1 MKAKDRILQKE
12 LAELGTIRL
21 DFRKIAAIVQLFNQ
35 GYKINSVQR
44 GQGAKR
50 LQSLGFSTTNFY
62 TLKNIKEKLHKYN
75 ALLSK
80 YEVFKPASESNTDI
94 QNYYLEKRAKQRR
107 KNFIESGMEARVAKE
122 EFEKLKS
129 ATESNL
135 PDYVSVT
142 GWHRTIDQL
151 RYEAPSL
158 SRTIEKYIDEELDKH
173 NYTHKSEKR
182 FSDHYRQ
189 FVAKRRIDD
198 SKILDER
205 FERIEKYIEEHSKPS
220 KISRV
225 IDMIKSRLINK
236 EKV

>member
-1 MKAKDRILQKE
+1 LKAKDRILQKE

-62 TLKNIKEKLHKYN
+62 TLKNIKERLHKYN

-122 EFEKLKS
+122 KFEKLKS
-129 ATESNL
+129 ATE
-135 PDYVSVT
+135 
-142 GWHRTIDQL
+142 
-151 RYEAPSL
+151 L
-158 SRTIEKYIDEELDKH
+158 SRTIEKYIDEALDRH
-173 NYTHKSEKR
+173 NYTHKSEKN
-182 FSDHYRQ
+182 FIEHYIQ
-189 FVAKRRIDD
+189 LVPKMIIDD
-198 SKILDER
+198 SKILDKR

>member
-62 TLKNIKEKLHKYN
+62 TLKNIKERLHKYN

-122 EFEKLKS
+122 KFEKLKS
-129 ATESNL
+129 ATE
-135 PDYVSVT
+135 
-142 GWHRTIDQL
+142 
-151 RYEAPSL
+151 L
-158 SRTIEKYIDEELDKH
+158 SRTIEKYIDEALDRH
-173 NYTHKSEKR
+173 NYTHKSEKN
-182 FSDHYRQ
+182 FIEHYIQ
-189 FVAKRRIDD
+189 LVPKMIIDD
-198 SKILDER
+198 SKILDKR

>member
-1 MKAKDRILQKE
+1 LKAKDRILQKE

-62 TLKNIKEKLHKYN
+62 TLKNIKERLHKYN

-122 EFEKLKS
+122 KFEKLKS
-129 ATESNL
+129 ATE
-135 PDYVSVT
+135 
-142 GWHRTIDQL
+142 
-151 RYEAPSL
+151 L
-158 SRTIEKYIDEELDKH
+158 S
-173 NYTHKSEKR
+173 
-182 FSDHYRQ
+182 
-189 FVAKRRIDD
+189 
-198 SKILDER
+198 
-205 FERIEKYIEEHSKPS
+205 
-220 KISRV
+220 
-225 IDMIKSRLINK
+225 
-236 EKV
+236 